1 MGRSILVTFLGRA
14 RKKGDFYEPAEYD
27 FGGGSVIPA
36 AYMGA
41 ALLKHLRSR
50 RRQID
55 LVILLGT
62 RSSMWDA
69 LVESLGPG
77 DGFDDERLSLID
89 RVAQQ
94 DVDQACLDSVAQ
106 LMTRAL
112 GVETRPRLIGF
123 ARSEREQVELL
134 FAILAEAS
142 ALGPD
147 DEILL
152 DVTHGFRHF
161 PMLGLLAAMYFEVAR
176 GSKIGRIYYGAFD
189 MREPNGAVPVLRL
202 DGLLQLGRWIRALHA
217 YGEDGDFGRFTALLR
232 KDGVIGDDGGES
244 LQQLAYFESTA
255 QVGRAQDAAANF
267 RASAGSGWGGVSA
280 LFEDDL
286 LRRLPQPGDAPYR
299 RLRALAFQN
308 LERGDYLRAAI
319 DGFEALE
326 KRIVAGHALTPDERQ
341 ARHGLRN
348 LRNALAHA
356 ADHAYGAA
364 RRALPDRRK
373 VERLLKDRLP
383 FLLPDIDLH

>member
-27 FGGGSVIPA
+27 FGGGSVFAA

-41 ALLKHLRSR
+41 ALLRHLRAR
-50 RRQID
+50 KRQVD
-55 LVILLGT
+55 LVVLLGT

-89 RVAQQ
+89 RVEQQ
-94 DVDQACLDSVAQ
+94 NVDQACLDSVAG
-106 LMTRAL
+106 LMSRAL

-134 FAILAEAS
+134 FAILAEAG

-147 DEILL
+147 DEISI

-176 GSKIGRIYYGAFD
+176 GSKIGRVYYGAFE
-189 MREPNGAVPVLRL
+189 MREPDGAVPVIRL

-217 YGEDGDFGRFTALLR
+217 YGEDGDFGRFAALLK
-232 KDGVIGDDGGES
+232 KDGVIRDDGGET

-255 QVGRAQDAAANF
+255 QVGRAQDAAVNF
-267 RASAGSGWGGVSA
+267 RASAGSNWGGVSA

-286 LRRLPQPGDAPYR
+286 LRRLPQPGESTYR
-299 RLRALAFQN
+299 GLRALAFQN
-308 LERGDYLRAAI
+308 LGRGDYLRAAI

-326 KRIVAGHALTPDERQ
+326 ERIASGYTLTKAERQ
-341 ARHGLRN
+341 ARHDLRN

-356 ADHAYGAA
+356 GDHAHGAA
-364 RRALPDRRK
+364 RGALPDRRN
-373 VERLLKDRLP
+373 VEVFLRDRLP
-383 FLLPDIDLH
+383 LLLPDIDLR